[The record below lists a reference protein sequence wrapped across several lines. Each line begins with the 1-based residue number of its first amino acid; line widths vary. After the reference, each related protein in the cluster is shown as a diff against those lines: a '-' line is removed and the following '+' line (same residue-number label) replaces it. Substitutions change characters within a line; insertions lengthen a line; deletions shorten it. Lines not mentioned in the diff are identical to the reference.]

1 MLKKEL
7 IPLIDNA
14 YKLLNANLNS
24 EFYQNKSLIKEIF
37 SLTKNNPNKEKVR
50 LTVIDSFYSTNM
62 NKLNGGI
69 SDLSDALKN
78 ISKDDE
84 KLSEEFLSYLNDDDE
99 NEYIDHILKKT
110 YGKNRKKPKGTKAVS
125 LISKYGYFLT
135 EFNFPI
141 YDSLM
146 KETIKELKRQN
157 CFTEKATS
165 YGLEKDY
172 FNLLYKITFSLGE
185 NGIDRFDAFGWL
197 TGKIRKA
204 IKSNTEDASLIG
216 SLKDYEDFKK
226 KLQEFKLL

>member
-7 IPLIDNA
+7 ISLVDNA
-14 YKLLNANLNS
+14 YELLNTNLES

-37 SLTKNNPNKEKVR
+37 SSTRNNPNKEKIR

-69 SDLSDALKN
+69 SDLSDAFKN

-84 KLSEEFLSYLNDDDE
+84 DLSIAFISYLNNGHRNECIE
-99 NEYIDHILKKT
+99 NILQKT
-110 YGKNRKKPKGTKAVS
+110 YGKNRKKLEGTKAVS

-146 KETIKELKRQN
+146 KETIKELKKQN
-157 CFTEKATS
+157 CFIEKVPS
-165 YGLEKDY
+165 YSSEKDY
-172 FNLLYKITFSLGE
+172 FNLLYKITSPLGE

-204 IKSNTEDASLIG
+204 TKSNTEDASLIG
-216 SLKDYEDFKK
+216 SLKDYDAFKK
-226 KLQEFKLL
+226 KLQEFNLL